1 MASEPS
7 APLAEMVAQWKELE
21 GSEAKRFLDETV
33 FPLVIAKV
41 VPEERARHGLE
52 GNDVRYPFM
61 ILTLGMSPQ
70 PLVLSLLI
78 WRPRKV
84 LLLVTA
90 ESRRFVE
97 WVRRHTQRDLAWE
110 NVDVREV
117 GDGDPARLYQ
127 EIMDAYERWGR
138 PAMGAIDITG
148 GKKGMGAAAAQA
160 STILGFDVLY
170 VDYARYLPDKRLPEP
185 GTEYLT
191 VLPNPLSVMGEIEL
205 GQAVAL
211 ADSYEYGGAADILE
225 ALANRVPGASSLY
238 YEVLGLI
245 CRAYQAWDALDLA
258 PAGREMAEARRKLRQ
273 HGGSGGVRQLSIL
286 AAKDILLARQEEA
299 IRILREGLPAKP
311 VPLPLERL
319 TDRKFLLALLGTL
332 YHMALRREAV
342 GRLDMAGLLWYRLLE
357 MMEQARLAELG
368 LDTSRPDYEG
378 LAARIGITGEETLAR
393 FNEFSSMLNRPDT
406 TDLPD
411 QISLV
416 AGYVLLSATGHPF
429 CRDLRRL
436 NDLVRSRNYGIYAHG
451 YSFTGE
457 RNYQAFKSLALEIWE
472 VFMNEAGIGK
482 ESSES
487 LAFISLR

>member
-1 MASEPS
+1 M
-7 APLAEMVAQWKELE
+7 LE
-21 GSEAKRFLDETV
+21 GREAKEFLDEIV
-33 FPLVIAKV
+33 FPAEAAKV
-41 VPEERARHGLE
+41 VREERARYGLE
-52 GNDVRYPFM
+52 GKDTPYPHM

-90 ESRRFVE
+90 QSRSYVE
-97 WVRRHTQRDLAWE
+97 WVRRHTEKELAWE

-138 PAMGAIDITG
+138 PAHGAIDITG

-160 STILGFDVLY
+160 ATIIGFAVLY

-191 VLPNPLSVMGEIEL
+191 VLPNPLLVMGDIEVS
-205 GQAVAL
+205 QAVAL
-211 ADSYEYGGAADILE
+211 TENHEYRGAADILE
-225 ALANRVPGASSLY
+225 GLANRVPGAVSLY
-238 YEVLGLI
+238 YEVLALI

-258 PAGREMAEARRKLRQ
+258 SAGPEMGRARGKLRQ
-273 HGGSGGVRQLSIL
+273 HGREGGVRQLTAL
-286 AAKDILLARQEEA
+286 AAKDHLLARQEEA
-299 IRILREGLPAKP
+299 ILVLQKNLPAEA
-311 VPLPLERL
+311 VPLPLDRL
-319 TDRKFLLALLGTL
+319 TDPAVVKALLGTL

-357 MMEQARLAELG
+357 VMEQARLAQMG
-368 LDTSRPDYEG
+368 LDTSRPDYEV
-378 LAARIGITGEETLAR
+378 LAERIGVGRGELLERYSKLSAK
-393 FNEFSSMLNRPDT
+393 LNRSGVT
-406 TDLPD
+406 GLPD

-416 AGYVLLSATGHPF
+416 SGYVLLAAAGKGL
-429 CRDLRRL
+429 CRDLNRL
-436 NDLVRSRNYGIYAHG
+436 SDLVHLRNYSIYAHG

-457 RNYQAFKSLALEIWE
+457 RNYRAFKKLAEEIRD
-472 VFMNEAGIGK
+472 VFMEEAGMDKK
-482 ESSES
+482 ELDE